1 MKFTIYCAPWQINRV
16 PCSNETVSGEA
27 PPVNR
32 WLPAK
37 MLLIMKL
44 TAFLLLVIS
53 LHVSAGSIA
62 QKITI
67 IKKNATLEQIFEM
80 IRQQGG
86 YDFLFSSQ
94 VLAKAHR
101 VDIEAR
107 NATVKEVLDLCFKDQ
122 PLMYI
127 LHEKTIIVKEKEKK
141 EEKTPALTIT
151 TRTAPES
158 TTTGSGNLPAT
169 YTPTAQPVSGTVK
182 DEKDQPVEGAAVT
195 IKKLNTGT
203 VTDRNGKFQFNVP
216 DGT

>member
-1 MKFTIYCAPWQINRV
+1 MKFPIYCAPWQLHPVPGSNERV
-16 PCSNETVSGEA
+16 PGATRPN
-27 PPVNR
+27 NR

-53 LHVSAGSIA
+53 LHVSARGLS
-62 QKITI
+62 QKLTI
-67 IKKNATLEQIFEM
+67 VKKNATLEQIFEL

-122 PLMYI
+122 P
-127 LHEKTIIVKEKEKK
+127 
-141 EEKTPALTIT
+141 IT
-151 TRTAPES
+151 
-158 TTTGSGNLPAT
+158 
-169 YTPTAQPVSGTVK
+169 Y
-182 DEKDQPVEGAAVT
+182 
-195 IKKLNTGT
+195 
-203 VTDRNGKFQFNVP
+203 
-216 DGT
+216 